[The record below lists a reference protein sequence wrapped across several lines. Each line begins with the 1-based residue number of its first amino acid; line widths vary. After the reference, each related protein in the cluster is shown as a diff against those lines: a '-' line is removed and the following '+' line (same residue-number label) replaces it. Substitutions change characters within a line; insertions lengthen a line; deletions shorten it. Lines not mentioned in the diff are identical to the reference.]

1 VPDQLDLSALFLYAV
16 ILSAA
21 SFQANGMR
29 NCPVLVRSLGPLVNS
44 RSVGMPVYF
53 DRFELSASTSDNSC
67 MSGSPAIS
75 PSDSIRAEKR
85 AAAGNSVVAAIV
97 ITGLKI
103 AVGFTTGSLG
113 ILSEA
118 AHSGLDLIASLLT
131 FFSVGVSDKPA
142 DADHQY
148 GHGKVENFSAFVET
162 ALLLIT
168 CAWIIY
174 EAGLRLFFRHIEI
187 EPSPAAFGVMLFSMA
202 VDWWRSRA
210 LGRIATKYDSQ
221 ALEADALHFSTDI
234 WSAGVVV
241 VGLFLVLL
249 GRNYRLDWLRDA
261 DPIAALFV
269 AGVVVSVS
277 WRLARRTVDAL
288 LDAAPPGVRS
298 QIYDAVLRVPGVIE
312 VDRVRIR
319 RAGNRYFADLAVGLA
334 RTVTFQRSGQL
345 ATAVTESVR
354 RILPDADVTVQP
366 LPRAQRSEN
375 IFDRIRAVATHK
387 NLNVHDISV
396 QDLAGHLHVEQHIEL
411 DERMTLKQAHD
422 QVTELEADMR
432 RDVPEIADILTH
444 IESEPA
450 TIETPEELVG
460 DAELEHR
467 LRTVAAQFPEIL
479 DVHEFIFKRVR
490 GRLYLSCHCTLSD
503 SLTLARVHDIQ
514 TELEIRFKQDAP
526 ELFRVLIH
534 PEPSTDN
541 RR

>member
-1 VPDQLDLSALFLYAV
+1 MVPSTLLV
-16 ILSAA
+16 AA
-21 SFQANGMR
+21 SLTGDNASMYTS
-29 NCPVLVRSLGPLVNS
+29 PTAPSA
-44 RSVGMPVYF
+44 
-53 DRFELSASTSDNSC
+53 EL
-67 MSGSPAIS
+67 M
-75 PSDSIRAEKR
+75 RAEKR
-85 AAAGNSVVAAIV
+85 TAAGNSVLAALV
-97 ITGLKI
+97 ITTLKI
-103 AVGFTTGSLG
+103 GVGVTTGSLG

-118 AHSGLDLIASLLT
+118 AHSGLDLIASVLT
-131 FFSVGVSDKPA
+131 FFSVRVSDKPA

-162 ALLLIT
+162 GLLLIT
-168 CAWIIY
+168 CLWIIY
-174 EAGLRLFFRHIEI
+174 EAILRLFFRNIEV
-187 EPSPAAFGVMLFSMA
+187 EPSIAAFAVMLFSMG

-210 LGRIATKYDSQ
+210 LGRIASKYNSQ

-241 VGLFLVLL
+241 LGLVLVL
-249 GRNYRLDWLRDA
+249 VGRKYHLHWLRVS

-277 WRLARRTVDAL
+277 WRLARRTIDAL

-298 QIYDAVLRVPGVIE
+298 QIYDAVSRVDGVLE

-319 RAGNRYFADLAVGLA
+319 RAGNRYFADLAIGLA

-345 ATAVTESVR
+345 AAAVTDSVR

-375 IFDRIRAVATHK
+375 IFDRIRAVATHR

-396 QDLAGHLHVEQHIEL
+396 QELSGRIHVEQHIEL
-411 DERMTLKQAHD
+411 DERMSLKDAHD

-432 RDVPEIADILTH
+432 RDVPEISDILTH

-450 TIETPEELVG
+450 TIERPEELVG
-460 DAELEHR
+460 DAKLEHR
-467 LRTVAAQFPEIL
+467 LRAVAAQFPEIV
-479 DVHEFIFKRVR
+479 DVHDFTFKRVR

-503 SLTLARVHDIQ
+503 ALSLARVHEIQ
-514 TELEIRFKQDAP
+514 TELETRFKRDAP
-526 ELFRVLIH
+526 GLYRVLIH
-534 PEPSTDN
+534 PEPKTDN

>member
-1 VPDQLDLSALFLYAV
+1 
-16 ILSAA
+16 
-21 SFQANGMR
+21 M
-29 NCPVLVRSLGPLVNS
+29 
-44 RSVGMPVYF
+44 
-53 DRFELSASTSDNSC
+53 
-67 MSGSPAIS
+67 
-75 PSDSIRAEKR
+75 RAEKR
-85 AAAGNSVVAAIV
+85 SAAGYSVLAAVV

-103 AVGFTTGSLG
+103 VVGVTTGSLG

-118 AHSGLDLIASLLT
+118 AHSGLDLVAALLT

-148 GHGKVENFSAFVET
+148 GHGKIENFSAFVET
-162 ALLLIT
+162 GLLLLT
-168 CAWIIY
+168 CVWIMY
-174 EAGLRLFFRHIEI
+174 EAVVRMFFRRIEI
-187 EPSPAAFGVMLFSMA
+187 EPSIAAFAVMVFSMGL
-202 VDWWRSRA
+202 DWWRSRV

-234 WSAGVVV
+234 YSAGVVV
-241 VGLFLVLL
+241 VGLILVQA
-249 GRNYRLDWLRDA
+249 GRAYHIEWLRDS

-277 WRLARRTVDAL
+277 WRLARRTIDAL
-288 LDAAPPGVRS
+288 LDAAPRGVRS
-298 QIYDAVLRVPGVIE
+298 QIYDAVLRLDGVLE

-345 ATAVTESVR
+345 VAAVTESVR
-354 RILPDADVTVQP
+354 GILPGADVTVQP
-366 LPRAQRSEN
+366 LPRAQNSEN
-375 IFDRIRAVATHK
+375 IFDRIRAVATRR

-396 QDLAGHLHVEQHIEL
+396 QDVDGHLHVEQHIEL
-411 DERMTLKQAHD
+411 HETMTLKDAHD

-432 RDVPEIADILTH
+432 EEVPKIEEILTH

-450 TIETPEELVG
+450 TIEKPEPLAG

-467 LRTVAAQFPEIL
+467 LRVVAAQFPEIN
-479 DVHEFIFKRVR
+479 DVHDFIFKRVR
-490 GRLYLSCHCTLSD
+490 GRLFLSCHCTLPDDLS
-503 SLTLARVHDIQ
+503 LARVHDIQ

>member
-1 VPDQLDLSALFLYAV
+1 
-16 ILSAA
+16 
-21 SFQANGMR
+21 
-29 NCPVLVRSLGPLVNS
+29 
-44 RSVGMPVYF
+44 
-53 DRFELSASTSDNSC
+53 
-67 MSGSPAIS
+67 MSGSPAFSS
-75 PSDSIRAEKR
+75 PELMRTEKR
-85 AAAGNSVVAAIV
+85 SAAGNSVLAAV
-97 ITGLKI
+97 IITSLKI
-103 AVGFTTGSLG
+103 VVGVSTGSLG

-148 GHGKVENFSAFVET
+148 GHGKIENFSAFVET
-162 ALLLIT
+162 GLLLLT

-174 EAGLRLFFRHIEI
+174 EAVLRLFFRRIDI
-187 EPSPAAFGVMLFSMA
+187 EPSIAAFAVMLFSMGL
-202 VDWWRSRA
+202 DWWRSRV
-210 LGRIATKYDSQ
+210 LGRIARKYDSQ

-241 VGLFLVLL
+241 LGLLLVVT
-249 GRNYRLDWLRDA
+249 GRTYHIEWLRDS
-261 DPIAALFV
+261 DPIAGLFV

-298 QIYDAVLRVPGVIE
+298 KIYDAVLRVEGVLE

-345 ATAVTESVR
+345 AASVTEAVHR
-354 RILPDADVTVQP
+354 VLPDADVTVQP

-375 IFDRIRAVATHK
+375 IFDRIRAVATNN

-396 QDLAGHLHVEQHIEL
+396 QDFAGRLHVEQHIEL
-411 DERMTLKQAHD
+411 DERMTLKNAHD

-450 TIETPEELVG
+450 TIEKPEEVVS
-460 DAELEHR
+460 DAELEQR
-467 LRTVAAQFPEIL
+467 LKAVASHFPEVL
-479 DVHEFIFKRVR
+479 DVHDFIIKRVR
-490 GRLYLSCHCTLSD
+490 GRMYLSCHCTLPDDLS
-503 SLTLARVHDIQ
+503 LARVHDIQ